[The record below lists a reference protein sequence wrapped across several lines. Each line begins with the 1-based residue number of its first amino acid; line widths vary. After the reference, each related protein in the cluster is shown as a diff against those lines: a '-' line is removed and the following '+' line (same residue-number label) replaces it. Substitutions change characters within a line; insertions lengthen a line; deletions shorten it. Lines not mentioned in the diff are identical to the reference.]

1 MYQKRELDDC
11 RGRSFLLVDHRCS
24 LGQCSQDLNP
34 RIARITTTE
43 IAYGGTDCCS
53 SVVLNTGA
61 SNYISRSLIS
71 REKPILG
78 RKPQPCPMSKSI
90 IIAIYNG
97 ICNYPHQP
105 PKRVWD
111 CFDDHLSQ
119 LRIHDVLHGTIVVSS
134 RVHRYMD
141 PATVSWFHFSRC
153 HVFLWLL
160 YLRSLPGH
168 HTAYH
173 EKLWSVDLRYDKGRR
188 WWSVNDRC

>member
-1 MYQKRELDDC
+1 MILRLPRHSLHDGFGVHTLTMYQKRELDDC

-24 LGQCSQDLNP
+24 LGQCSQDLNR

-119 LRIHDVLHGTIVVSS
+119 LNTWRPSRNYSSIITRTSLHGPCNSI
-134 RVHRYMD
+134 MI
-141 PATVSWFHFSRC
+141 P
-153 HVFLWLL
+153 L
-160 YLRSLPGH
+160 
-168 HTAYH
+168 
-173 EKLWSVDLRYDKGRR
+173 
-188 WWSVNDRC
+188 